1 MSKMGYSL
9 EERDMSIEATCG
21 KCTRICCYKDG
32 FHGRVI
38 VLDGTELTRN
48 SAIPI
53 EKCKMGSPGYPEEGF
68 IKATGWAVYLSNPN
82 PELTLEE
89 YDKQRGISLLP
100 LQANLDQKA

>member
-1 MSKMGYSL
+1 MSKMEYSL
-9 EERDMSIEATCG
+9 EEEDMTIETTCG

-32 FHGRVI
+32 FQGRVI

-68 IKATGWAVYLSNPN
+68 IKATGWAVYLSKPN

-89 YDKQRGISLLP
+89 YDKLKG
-100 LQANLDQKA
+100 LDLSSPSPNRD